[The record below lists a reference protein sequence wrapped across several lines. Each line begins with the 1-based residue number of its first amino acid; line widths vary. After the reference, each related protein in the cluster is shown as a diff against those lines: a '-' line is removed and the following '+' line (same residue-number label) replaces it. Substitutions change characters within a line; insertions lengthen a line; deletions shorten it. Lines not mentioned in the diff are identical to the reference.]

1 RRGSG
6 RRVDPSAHAISAPC
20 SKLSPGI
27 QALYADLTHRR
38 RMFGCWP
45 KGDNEVKRAVAI
57 VFMLV
62 FAVPG
67 AALAQTE
74 ETTPPTTPDELTI
87 LTPYPAVAVEPGDQI
102 TFDLTISAPD

>member
-1 RRGSG
+1 
-6 RRVDPSAHAISAPC
+6 
-20 SKLSPGI
+20 
-27 QALYADLTHRR
+27 
-38 RMFGCWP
+38 MFGCWP

-102 TFDLTISAPD
+102 TFDLTISAPDRAQVALSASGVPEGWNSAFRGGGFELDSVMV